1 MEIMNFIFKHP
12 QIKEDY
18 LFRDKIINKLIKNKD
33 KKLILLKAP
42 FGYGKTV
49 ALSMFYKEINDKK
62 LWINCPSYLF
72 EFDDF
77 LNHLIFGLSNV
88 YEFEFSKNKNIY
100 LYFNEEEKI
109 VELVNE
115 LSKVE
120 EDIYIFVDSLENM
133 ALAENYKSLFN

>member
-33 KKLILLKAP
+33 KKLILLRAP

-49 ALSMFYKEINDKK
+49 ALSMFYEEIHDKK

-77 LNHLIFGLSNV
+77 LNHLIYGLKAYCWITNFCSL
-88 YEFEFSKNKNIY
+88 KIY
-100 LYFNEEEKI
+100 ISYFNEEEKSCRAI
-109 VELVNE
+109 E
-115 LSKVE
+115 
-120 EDIYIFVDSLENM
+120 
-133 ALAENYKSLFN
+133 

>member
-88 YEFEFSKNKNIY
+88 YEFEFSKNKH
-100 LYFNEEEKI
+100 
-109 VELVNE
+109 
-115 LSKVE
+115 
-120 EDIYIFVDSLENM
+120 
-133 ALAENYKSLFN
+133 